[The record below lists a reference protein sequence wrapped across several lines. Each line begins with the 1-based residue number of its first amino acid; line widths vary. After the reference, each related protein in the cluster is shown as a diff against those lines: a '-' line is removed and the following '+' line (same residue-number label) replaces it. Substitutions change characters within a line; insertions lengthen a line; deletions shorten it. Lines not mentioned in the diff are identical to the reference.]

1 MTPTATVPANYL
13 HSAGFRRLSV
23 REYHDII
30 KAGILTDGEPIELLE
45 GYMVQKMAR
54 GTSHDSVMDSLDG
67 LWPDVV
73 PDGWFVRSQ
82 RAITLADSEPEPD
95 YAIVRGPRSRYRT
108 THPTP
113 SDVGLVVEISA
124 SSLLIDTSDKARI
137 YAAAGVPV
145 YWVVNLPDRR
155 VEVFTDPDPSAGR
168 FRNRVEFQAGDSVPV
183 VLDGTAVGSIAVA
196 AILP

>member
-1 MTPTATVPANYL
+1 MTPTAAVPANYL

-54 GTSHDSVMDSLDG
+54 GTSHDSIMDSLDG
-67 LWPDVV
+67 RWPGIV
-73 PDGWFVRSQ
+73 PEEWFVRSQ

-108 THPTP
+108 SHPAP
-113 SDVGLVVEISA
+113 SDIGLLVEISA

-145 YWVVNLPDRR
+145 YWVVNIPDRK
-155 VEVFTDPDPSAGR
+155 VEVFSEPESATGR
-168 FRNRVEFQAGDSVPV
+168 FRSRVEFLVGDSVPV
-183 VLDGTAVGSIAVA
+183 ILDGTAVGSIAVA
-196 AILP
+196 DILP

>member
-1 MTPTATVPANYL
+1 MTPTASVPANYL

-30 KAGILTDGEPIELLE
+30 KAGIITDGEPIELLE
-45 GYMVQKMAR
+45 GYMVRKMAR
-54 GTSHDSVMDSLDG
+54 GTSHDSVMDTLDG
-67 LWPDVV
+67 LWPRVV
-73 PDGWFVRSQ
+73 TSEWFVRSQ

-108 THPTP
+108 SHPTP
-113 SDVGLVVEISA
+113 ADIGLVVEISA

-145 YWVVNLPDRR
+145 YWVVNIPDRK
-155 VEVFTDPDPSAGR
+155 VVVFGDPDPTGGG
-168 FRNRVEFQAGDSVPV
+168 FRTRDEFQTGNAVPV
-183 VLDGTAVGSIAVA
+183 VLDGTAVGSILVA
-196 AILP
+196 DILP